1 MLRIGTIYCVKLP
14 SMAQPKEPVRA
25 NADASPLSRD
35 AVVENYAEG
44 IEMVVSGLAGAARA
58 RTLVDSST
66 GSQP

>member
-1 MLRIGTIYCVKLP
+1 
-14 SMAQPKEPVRA
+14 MAQPKEPVRA

-44 IEMVVSGLAGAARA
+44 IEVVVSGLAGAARA